1 MDYRQPSSPVHG
13 ILQARILEWVAIPF
27 SRGSCWPRDQIWV
40 SCISGRF
47 FTIWAISLGI
57 RKCPQGKLLY
67 LDIFKVTVYWYSHF
81 IIPFWRLSL
90 LSCNL
95 GYLFLKDILI
105 FWRFCGD
112 KNFRICILLYYISIL
127 SEGTSLVAHSVKNL
141 LAVQETW
148 VPFLGQED
156 PLEKEMATHFSILA
170 WKIPWTKELGG
181 CSSWGRKVSGMTE
194 WIIFDIIRNASLYA
208 CFKSFYQL
216 SIILIWTC

>member
-1 MDYRQPSSPVHG
+1 MLLACSIKTYSSSKVKLLVSQSCLSLCDLMNYRQPSSPVHG

-81 IIPFWRLSL
+81 IIPFWRFSL

-112 KNFRICILLYYISIL
+112 KNFRIC
-127 SEGTSLVAHSVKNL
+127 SLVYYQKGL
-141 LAVQETW
+141 
-148 VPFLGQED
+148 
-156 PLEKEMATHFSILA
+156 
-170 WKIPWTKELGG
+170 PW
-181 CSSWGRKVSGMTE
+181 
-194 WIIFDIIRNASLYA
+194 
-208 CFKSFYQL
+208 
-216 SIILIWTC
+216 